1 MKVGDLVKLKQ
12 VLGSAWSG
20 DPGYGVIVDFHGG
33 DMGKV
38 IWQGIACNS
47 SWEMLHDLV
56 DAARELTVFK

>member
-1 MKVGDLVKLKQ
+1 MKIGDLVEIKRNLYR
-12 VLGSAWSG
+12 GRG
-20 DPGYGVIVDFHGG
+20 FGIIVELHGG

-56 DAARELTVFK
+56 DAADELMVFN